1 MKLSQL
7 PRFPLACLPTPIME
21 LKRLSAK
28 LGGPKI
34 LIKRDDLNGLAFG
47 GNKTR
52 KLEFLI
58 GEALAHNADS
68 VVTGGAAQSNHCRQT
83 AAAAAVAGLG
93 CHLVLGGEEPEL
105 ATGNLLLDQLLGA
118 TVHWSGSTRKG
129 EKIPIIADQ
138 LRAQGKRPYVIPYGG
153 SNEIGA
159 VGFVEATAELAAQSD
174 GRALGITHIVF
185 ASSSCGTQ
193 AGMALGAR
201 LFMPK
206 VGVIGIRIDK
216 DETDLPFEEQLPKI
230 ANATAER
237 IGVDERFT
245 RGDFQIRD
253 HYLGGGYG
261 VVGDLERDAIKLL
274 ASTEGIILD
283 PVYTGR
289 AMGALID
296 LIQRGEFTKSD
307 CVLFW
312 HTGGTPAV
320 FGYARELAV

>member
-68 VVTGGAAQSNHCRQT
+68 VLTGGAAQSNHCRQT
-83 AAAAAVAGLG
+83 AAAAAVAGLD
-93 CHLVLGGEEPEL
+93 CHLVLGGEEPEF
-105 ATGNLLLDQLLGA
+105 ATGNLLLDRLLGA
-118 TVHWSGSTRKG
+118 TVHWSGSSRKG
-129 EKIPIIADQ
+129 EKIPIVADQ
-138 LRAQGKRPYVIPYGG
+138 LRAQGKRPYIIPYGG

-159 VGFVEATAELAAQSD
+159 VGFVEAAAELAAQSD

-206 VGVIGIRIDK
+206 VAVIGIRIDK

-253 HYLGGGYG
+253 QYLGGGYG